1 MQSISSVLE
10 KYEKPEEK
18 KANNRITQEFQ
29 LFGLYLADQLNDAAH
44 KGIYIR
50 MAKQQPRGLLQSAL
64 SFVSDSGARNKGAL
78 FMWKVKQL
86 RGAQK

>member
-1 MQSISSVLE
+1 MSDIMAAYKKQ
-10 KYEKPEEK
+10 PEK
-18 KANNRITQEFQ
+18 KVTNRITQEFQ
-29 LFGLYLADQLNDAAH
+29 AFGLHIAEQLNDAAH

-86 RGAQK
+86 RGAKK